1 MMFEQ
6 TCIALV
12 ALLLGGCFIFL
23 VSPLLANLLGI
34 VMDIPLLLRF
44 SVLCS
49 LITLLCLFVANLIP
63 LLNLNRLIMKNLSMK
78 KQAGKVNCSEL
89 PYRCNSL

>member
-12 ALLLGGCFIFL
+12 ALLLGGCFISL

-78 KQAGKVNCSEL
+78 KTSRKSEL
-89 PYRCNSL
+89 